1 MQANIRPDHHYL
13 LVAPNLG
20 GEWLFDAARNYVIA
34 FSPTVLTDF
43 EFLTLTPPNQTV
55 TVTVIARR
63 DTAPQLGVELA
74 QAAPFAFYD
83 PIVRDTF
90 EATKAEL
97 DRRAAENQPF
107 GAAIG
112 PPPAPTLPGQP
123 VIPTPWPTTGGP
135 TATPS
140 PTTPATPLPPSDNPP
155 GAIQPTPG
163 SIFGG

>member
-13 LVAPNLG
+13 LVAPGLG
-20 GEWLFDAARNYVIA
+20 AEWLFDAARSYVIA

-43 EFLTLTPPNQTV
+43 EFLTLTPPNQSV

-63 DTAPQLGVELA
+63 DTVAQLGVELA
-74 QAAPFAFYD
+74 QAAPYAFFD

-97 DRRAAENQPF
+97 DRRASENHPF
-107 GAAIG
+107 GEAIG
-112 PPPAPTLPGQP
+112 PPPAPTLAGQP
-123 VIPTPWPTTGGP
+123 AIPTPWPTAGGP

-140 PTTPATPLPPSDNPP
+140 PAAPVTPLPPSDHPP
-155 GAIQPTPG
+155 APIQPTSGPL
-163 SIFGG
+163 IGG